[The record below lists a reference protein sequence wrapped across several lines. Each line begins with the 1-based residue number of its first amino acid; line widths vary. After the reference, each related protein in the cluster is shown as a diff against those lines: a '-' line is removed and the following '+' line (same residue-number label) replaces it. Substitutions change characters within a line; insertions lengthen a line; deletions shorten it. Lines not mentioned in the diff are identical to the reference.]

1 MTKLLVS
8 LEVFLSQIYILPQA
22 PLPEFRSAISLIST
36 RVSPLP
42 PLFLSL
48 FTQGTYLACPR
59 SPSLYCFPTLLYYWC
74 AVILY
79 QWLCFQTRQDPKM
92 TDRSVSAAL
101 CSDIKSCQMV
111 INLSEGWEFPA
122 LIYEFYTN
130 KRFVY
135 MQTGFYA
142 LKINLKN
149 KIHTHL

>member
-1 MTKLLVS
+1 
-8 LEVFLSQIYILPQA
+8 
-22 PLPEFRSAISLIST
+22 
-36 RVSPLP
+36 
-42 PLFLSL
+42 
-48 FTQGTYLACPR
+48 
-59 SPSLYCFPTLLYYWC
+59 
-74 AVILY
+74 
-79 QWLCFQTRQDPKM
+79 M

-142 LKINLKN
+142 LKINLKI
-149 KIHTHL
+149 KSTLIFETIESSVYTI

>member
-1 MTKLLVS
+1 
-8 LEVFLSQIYILPQA
+8 
-22 PLPEFRSAISLIST
+22 
-36 RVSPLP
+36 
-42 PLFLSL
+42 
-48 FTQGTYLACPR
+48 
-59 SPSLYCFPTLLYYWC
+59 
-74 AVILY
+74 
-79 QWLCFQTRQDPKM
+79 M